1 MQKRM
6 SRPGWT
12 WIAAAVIGLAGCG
25 KSSDSSTA
33 SSGATTSA
41 AASRAKPG
49 YIVGK
54 VTRADGSP
62 ISIPGVHI
70 TVTVNGVAGTGND
83 VTYLP
88 QVDANGTFSLPLA
101 SGIYHQVL
109 ATIKVPFNG
118 TFYYYNLVPTTMTG
132 DTQSDAGIISD
143 FSWHVSGPL
152 WTVKDS
158 ADPTNFTQW
167 YGGCC
172 TLQWFDVEV
181 PVGAKFV
188 FTGTPL
194 GTAVDGSD
202 VKPLNWTCTW
212 GPLGLAPTVLNDMP
226 ATSGGWHI
234 TGKETDPDGKT
245 YSVGFKSPV
254 TQQYVAGADIQFQPN
269 PQGTAGFS
277 APPLWISRAAQ

>member
-1 MQKRM
+1 MIQ
-6 SRPGWT
+6 
-12 WIAAAVIGLAGCG
+12 
-25 KSSDSSTA
+25 SSDV
-33 SSGATTSA
+33 
-41 AASRAKPG
+41 RF
-49 YIVGK
+49 
-54 VTRADGSP
+54 
-62 ISIPGVHI
+62 
-70 TVTVNGVAGTGND
+70 GN
-83 VTYLP
+83 
-88 QVDANGTFSLPLA
+88 PL
-101 SGIYHQVL
+101 
-109 ATIKVPFNG
+109 
-118 TFYYYNLVPTTMTG
+118 YNLVPTTMTG
-132 DTQSDAGIISD
+132 DTQSDAGIVSD

-181 PVGAKFV
+181 PAGAKFV
-188 FTGTPL
+188 FTATPL

-202 VKPLNWTCTW
+202 VKPHNWTCAW
-212 GPLGLAPTVLNDMP
+212 GPGGLAPTVLNDMP